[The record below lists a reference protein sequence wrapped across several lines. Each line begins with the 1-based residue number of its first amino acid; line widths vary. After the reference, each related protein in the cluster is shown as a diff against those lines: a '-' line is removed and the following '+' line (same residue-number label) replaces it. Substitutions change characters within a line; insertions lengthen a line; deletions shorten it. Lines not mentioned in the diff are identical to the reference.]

1 MSIAK
6 RISGYI
12 GIALALILVAILVMV
27 IFRLTDALQVFSFNS
42 NSNEPTIPR
51 GRIVFTSNL
60 KEPARFDFISFNNRS
75 QPGSAWLSRICG
87 MPGDSVEIRNGDL
100 YVNGKA
106 VDSLFTLSHSYIIPI
121 KDTIALKLPAENPSL
136 VISEE
141 NALVVVPDNKIKNS
155 GIPYNRYVLPAEV
168 TDAQVQKTFGEEWN
182 IDNFGPVAVPK
193 DSYFLLCDSR
203 TGAIDSRYIGFVNK
217 KDFRGTLLFYHLK

>member
-12 GIALALILVAILVMV
+12 GIALAIILVTILVT
-27 IFRLTDALQVFSFNS
+27 ITFKLTDALQVFPFNS
-42 NSNEPTIPR
+42 NANEPTILR

-60 KEPARFDFISFNNRS
+60 KEPGRFDFIFFNNRS
-75 QPGSAWLSRICG
+75 QPGSTWLSRICG
-87 MPGDSVEIRNGDL
+87 MPGDSVEIRSGDL

-106 VDSLFTLSHSYIIPI
+106 VDSLFTLSHSYIVSM
-121 KDTIALKLPAENPSL
+121 KDTATLHLPAGNPPL
-136 VISEE
+136 IISEE
-141 NALVVVPDNKIKNS
+141 NALVVVPDNKIKKS
-155 GIPYNRYVLPAEV
+155 GIHYSRYVLPAEV
-168 TDAQVQKTFGEEWN
+168 IDAQVKKTFGEEWN

-193 DSYFLLCDSR
+193 NSYFLLGDSR
-203 TGAIDSRYIGFVNK
+203 TGSVDSRYIGFVNK